1 MVGGGK
7 SDLVF
12 QRGAR
17 EWESKSSPSPEKSQE
32 RPRAAQERD
41 LSQQGQLLP
50 CRPCEGRFS
59 GVAAQCWGPTA
70 ASVCAISFCADHRC
84 GPEVVGESGWVH
96 GSRWSRWMSLH
107 ERGDRLSIC
116 SHMRAF
122 GRYKSHHPHVPVLKE
137 PAV

>member
-1 MVGGGK
+1 MIGGGK

-17 EWESKSSPSPEKSQE
+17 ERESKNSPSPEKSQE

-41 LSQQGQLLP
+41 LRQQGQLLP

-70 ASVCAISFCADHRC
+70 ASVCDISFCADHGR
-84 GPEVVGESGWVH
+84 GPEVVGAGGRVH
-96 GSRWSRWMSLH
+96 GSR
-107 ERGDRLSIC
+107 
-116 SHMRAF
+116 
-122 GRYKSHHPHVPVLKE
+122 
-137 PAV
+137 